1 MTKKIKIESNWPKW
15 KVELANRINE
25 LDLSMKTAS
34 LRAGLNET
42 WVRDTLKREK
52 TPTIESMSKIK
63 NALKIT
69 DISTVAPADI
79 TSLKVLGRA
88 QAGAFMDVSVIDED
102 VEQEV
107 IPVARN
113 PRFPHAEQYAL
124 RVIGDSM
131 NKHFDD
137 GSYVTCV
144 NWADCGL
151 QLRPGLCLHVERY
164 RGPLVEVTLKM
175 LEIAE
180 DGRFWL
186 FPSSTNPA
194 HKPIELTGDDATE
207 VVVRGLVTGFWK
219 PVEF

>member
-1 MTKKIKIESNWPKW
+1 MTKKIEIESNWPKW
-15 KVELANRINE
+15 KVDLATRIND
-25 LDLSMKTAS
+25 LGLSMKSAS
-34 LRAGLNET
+34 LQAKLNET
-42 WVRDTLKREK
+42 WVRDTLKRDK
-52 TPTIESMSKIK
+52 TPSVENLAKIK
-63 NALKIT
+63 AALKIADT
-69 DISTVAPADI
+69 STVAPADI

-88 QAGAFMDVSVIDED
+88 QAGAFMDVSVIDDD
-102 VEQEV
+102 VEHEV

-124 RVIGDSM
+124 RVVGDSM

-144 NWADCGL
+144 SWPDTGL

-175 LEIAE
+175 LDLAE
-180 DGRFWL
+180 NGHLCL
-186 FPSSTNPA
+186 FPSSTNPV
-194 HKPIELTGDDATE
+194 HKPIELNGDEGTE
-207 VVVRGLVTGFWK
+207 IVVRGLVTGFWK